1 MPSCRPDRLRLA
13 LASVLLAAAAAHAQ
27 APQPA
32 EAAAS
37 ARSAAPGPGELSRE
51 QVDATARTLRDIPT
65 LIGTQPVK
73 RLRFKTEEQA
83 RRPSGDTPEWL
94 RWIADF
100 VRWFNDAG
108 RWLVWLGLALALAWL
123 LLRLRR
129 WFGGRGAADGD
140 AALVLPTQV
149 RGLDIRP
156 DTLPDDVG
164 AAAWALWQR
173 GQTLACLSLLYRGA
187 LSQLVHG
194 HGVPIRASS
203 TEGDC
208 LRLAQPRLAA
218 AALAYLRS
226 LVAVWAQAVYAAR
239 APSAEQ
245 VRPLCEGFVQLRPAA
260 ATEGPRA

>member
-1 MPSCRPDRLRLA
+1 MLWWPEA
-13 LASVLLAAAAAHAQ
+13 AAILLAAAAA
-27 APQPA
+27 APCLAQPA
-32 EAAAS
+32 QPAPPAPSAAAAPVALAAS
-37 ARSAAPGPGELSRE
+37 APGLTRE
-51 QVDATARTLRDIPT
+51 QLDATARGLRDIPA
-65 LIGTQPVK
+65 LNEQRVVK
-73 RLRFKTEEQA
+73 RLHLKDGEPRQRQPDA
-83 RRPSGDTPEWL
+83 GTPDWL
-94 RWIADF
+94 RWLTDF

-108 RWLVWLGLALALAWL
+108 RWLVWLVLALAIAWL

-129 WFGGRGAADGD
+129 WFGGRVTGD
-140 AALVLPTQV
+140 PGQALQLPTQV

-173 GQTLACLSLLYRGA
+173 GEARAALSLLYRGA

-208 LRLAQPRLAA
+208 LRLAEPRLAA
-218 AALAYLRS
+218 AALAYLRV

-245 VRPLCEGFVQLRPAA
+245 VQPLCEGFATLRPAGG
-260 ATEGPRA
+260 ER